1 MTLSPPEFKTDKFFN
16 LEDKWIQTTPN
27 ELTHYYDQGEGIPLL
42 MLHGSGSGTSAA
54 VTWWQNMPHL
64 SQNYRTIAFDSI
76 GYSETMTA
84 ADSTYGI
91 KQWGDHTLRLM
102 DALNIEKAWLIGSSL
117 GGWTALQLALDHPER
132 ICGVVSIGT
141 GGAKKTNKPKPVTGN
156 KPKSA
161 LSAAHIRQ
169 DLQKNICNDDLVC
182 DTLVNLRYQAALK
195 EQAGGLRPNLLAARD
210 RDRDQFA
217 LDFDALAKLTL
228 PVLLIHGM
236 NDKVV
241 PLSRSLELLN
251 VMPTADAHFY
261 SQAGHWPHIGK
272 ADEFNALVSSYIKHN
287 S

>member
-76 GYSETMTA
+76 GYGETMTA

-195 EQAGGLRPNLLAARD
+195 EQAGGLRPTLLAARD
-210 RDRDQFA
+210 RDRDQCA
-217 LDFDALAKLTL
+217 LDFDALAQLTL

-272 ADEFNALVSSYIKHN
+272 AEEFNDLVSSYIKHN

>member
-76 GYSETMTA
+76 GYGETMTA

-251 VMPTADAHFY
+251 VMPTANAHFY

>member
-76 GYSETMTA
+76 GYGETMTA

>member
-64 SQNYRTIAFDSI
+64 SQSYRTIAFDSI
-76 GYSETMTA
+76 GYGETVTA

-141 GGAKKTNKPKPVTGN
+141 GGAKKTNKPKPVTGA

-182 DTLVNLRYQAALK
+182 DTLVHLRYQAALK
-195 EQAGGLRPNLLAARD
+195 EQAGGLRPTLLAARD
-210 RDRDQFA
+210 RDRDQCA

-272 ADEFNALVSSYIKHN
+272 ADEFNDLVSSYIKNN

>member
-76 GYSETMTA
+76 GYGETMTA

-261 SQAGHWPHIGK
+261 SQVGHWPHIGK

>member
-76 GYSETMTA
+76 GYGETMTA

-141 GGAKKTNKPKPVTGN
+141 GGAKKTNKPKPVIGT

-195 EQAGGLRPNLLAARD
+195 EQAGGLRPTLLAARD
-210 RDRDQFA
+210 RDRDQCA

-272 ADEFNALVSSYIKHN
+272 AEEFNDLVSSYIKHN

>member
-76 GYSETMTA
+76 GYGETMTA

-182 DTLVNLRYQAALK
+182 DTLVHLRYQAALK
-195 EQAGGLRPNLLAARD
+195 EQAGGLRPTLLAARD

-272 ADEFNALVSSYIKHN
+272 AEEFNDLVSSYIKHN

>member
-1 MTLSPPEFKTDKFFN
+1 
-16 LEDKWIQTTPN
+16 
-27 ELTHYYDQGEGIPLL
+27 
-42 MLHGSGSGTSAA
+42 
-54 VTWWQNMPHL
+54 MPHL

-76 GYSETMTA
+76 GYGETMTA

-195 EQAGGLRPNLLAARD
+195 EQAGGLRPTLLAARD

-251 VMPTADAHFY
+251 IMPTADAHFY

-272 ADEFNALVSSYIKHN
+272 AEEFNDLVSSYIKHN

>member
-76 GYSETMTA
+76 GYGETMTA

-141 GGAKKTNKPKPVTGN
+141 GGAKKTNKPKPVTGA

-228 PVLLIHGM
+228 PVLLVHGM

-272 ADEFNALVSSYIKHN
+272 ADEFNDLVSSYIKHN

>member
-16 LEDKWIQTTPN
+16 LEDKWIQTASN

-76 GYSETMTA
+76 GYGETVTA

-141 GGAKKTNKPKPVTGN
+141 GGAKKTNKPKPVTGT
-156 KPKSA
+156 KPKST
-161 LSAAHIRQ
+161 LSAAHIKQ

-182 DTLVNLRYQAALK
+182 DALVNLRYQAALK
-195 EQAGGLRPNLLAARD
+195 EQAGGLRPTLLAARD

-251 VMPTADAHFY
+251 IMPTADAHFY

-272 ADEFNALVSSYIKHN
+272 ADEFNDLVSSYIKNN

>member
-16 LEDKWIQTTPN
+16 LEDKWIQTASN

-64 SQNYRTIAFDSI
+64 SQSYQTIAFDSI
-76 GYSETMTA
+76 GYGETVTA

-141 GGAKKTNKPKPVTGN
+141 GGAKKTNKPKPVTGT
-156 KPKSA
+156 KPKST
-161 LSAAHIRQ
+161 LSAAHIKQ

-182 DTLVNLRYQAALK
+182 DALVNLRYQAALK
-195 EQAGGLRPNLLAARD
+195 EQAGGLRPTLLAARD

-251 VMPTADAHFY
+251 IMPTADAHFY

-272 ADEFNALVSSYIKHN
+272 ADEFNDLVSSYIKNN

>member
-76 GYSETMTA
+76 GYGETMTA
-84 ADSTYGI
+84 ADSTYGL

>member
-76 GYSETMTA
+76 GYGETMTA

-141 GGAKKTNKPKPVTGN
+141 GGAKKTNKPKSVTGN

>member
-76 GYSETMTA
+76 GYGETMTA

-210 RDRDQFA
+210 RDCDQFA

>member
-76 GYSETMTA
+76 GYGETMTA

-182 DTLVNLRYQAALK
+182 DTLVHLRYQAALK
-195 EQAGGLRPNLLAARD
+195 EQAGGLRPTLLAARD

-251 VMPTADAHFY
+251 VIPTADAHFY

>member
-1 MTLSPPEFKTDKFFN
+1 M
-16 LEDKWIQTTPN
+16 
-27 ELTHYYDQGEGIPLL
+27 
-42 MLHGSGSGTSAA
+42 
-54 VTWWQNMPHL
+54 
-64 SQNYRTIAFDSI
+64 
-76 GYSETMTA
+76 
-84 ADSTYGI
+84 
-91 KQWGDHTLRLM
+91 
-102 DALNIEKAWLIGSSL
+102 
-117 GGWTALQLALDHPER
+117 
-132 ICGVVSIGT
+132 VSIGT
-141 GGAKKTNKPKPVTGN
+141 GGAKKTNKPKPVTGA
-156 KPKSA
+156 KPKST

-182 DTLVNLRYQAALK
+182 DTLVHLRYQAALK
-195 EQAGGLRPNLLAARD
+195 EQAGGLRPTLLAARD

-228 PVLLIHGM
+228 PVLLVHGM

-272 ADEFNALVSSYIKHN
+272 ADEFNDLVSSYIKHN